1 MSWMFKLRGTLTK
14 TQSLILGIIG
24 VLIFLLI
31 WFLLTMGE
39 QPFIPPAILP
49 SPGKV
54 FAAYPKLIT
63 QSNLIKNTC
72 FSIGLNLAG
81 YVQAILISILVGF
94 SVGLFPLFRGLFRNH
109 IDSIRFIPLAAVTG
123 IFIKWYGIDVSMKVA
138 FLATGIIIYLLP
150 VIVQRID
157 EVKDVYLKT
166 VYTLG
171 ASNWWTIRTVYLP
184 SVLSRLFDD
193 IRILTA
199 ISWTYIIVVE
209 TINANGGGIG
219 SLIYNARRFA
229 RMDELFALIILII
242 GIGIIQDQIFKYLD
256 KEFFPHKY
264 QIKNK
269 YSSEIKP
276 PSLLESIWDF
286 GFMILVWI
294 LLLGYFVLLLAEFT
308 NILGGS
314 RPLTELFGGTLW
326 VIHFIFISIVIYKI
340 KKLIDQRTAKK
351 QITHAGV

>member
-1 MSWMFKLRGTLTK
+1 MSWMFKLRGTLSKPQATV
-14 TQSLILGIIG
+14 LGIIG
-24 VLIFLLI
+24 VIIFLLI

-39 QPFIPPAILP
+39 NPFLPPAILP
-49 SPGKV
+49 SPIKV
-54 FAAYPKLIT
+54 FSAFPKLLT
-63 QSNLIKNTC
+63 ENNLIKNTC

-81 YVQAILISILVGF
+81 YVQAIIISILIGF
-94 SVGLFPLFRGLFRNH
+94 TVGLFPLFRGLFRNH
-109 IDSIRFIPLAAVTG
+109 IDAIRFIPLAAVTG
-123 IFIKWYGIDVSMKVA
+123 IFIKWYGIDVPMKVA
-138 FLATGIIIYLLP
+138 FLASGIIIYLLP
-150 VIVQRID
+150 VIIQRID

-171 ASNWWTIRTVYLP
+171 ASNWWTIRTVYMP

-219 SLIYNARRFA
+219 ALIYNARRFA
-229 RMDELFALIILII
+229 RMDELFALIILIVFI
-242 GIGIIQDQIFKYLD
+242 GVIQDQIFKYLD

-269 YSSEIKP
+269 YSTELEE
-276 PSLLESIWDF
+276 PSLFDTALDF

-314 RPLTELFGGTLW
+314 RPLSELFGDTLW
-326 VIHFIFISIVIYKI
+326 VIHVIFISIVAYKG
-340 KKLIDQRTAKK
+340 KVLYDRFTEKK
-351 QITHAGV
+351 QLVDAGV

>member
-1 MSWMFKLRGTLTK
+1 MFKLRGTLSKSQT
-14 TQSLILGIIG
+14 TLLGITG
-24 VLIFLLI
+24 VILFLLF
-31 WFLLTMGE
+31 WLLLTIGAN
-39 QPFIPPAILP
+39 PILPPAILP
-49 SPGKV
+49 SPLKV
-54 FAAYPKLIT
+54 FSAFPQLIT
-63 QSNLIKNTC
+63 DKNLVGNTC

-81 YVQAILISILVGF
+81 YVLAILFSIIIGF
-94 SVGLFPLFRGLFRNH
+94 TVGLFPIFKGLFRNH
-109 IDSIRFIPLAAVTG
+109 IDAIRFIPLAAVTG
-123 IFIKWYGIDVSMKVA
+123 IFIKWYGIDVPMKVA

-150 VIVQRID
+150 VIIQRID

-171 ASNWWTIRTVYLP
+171 ASNWWTIRTVYFP

-219 SLIYNARRFA
+219 ALIYNARRFA
-229 RMDELFALIILII
+229 RMNELFALIILII
-242 GIGIIQDQIFKYLD
+242 VIGIIQDQIFKYLD

-264 QIKNK
+264 QVKNK
-269 YSSEIKP
+269 YSTELEE
-276 PSLLESIWDF
+276 PSLFENIWDF

-294 LLLGYFVLLLAEFT
+294 LLVGYFVLLLAEFT

-326 VIHFIFISIVIYKI
+326 VIHLIFISIVVYKV
-340 KKLIDQRTAKK
+340 KKLYDLSNAKK
-351 QITHAGV
+351 LTANVGV